1 MAVQRMHHVGIVVE
15 DLEGAAGF
23 FAELGFVRQGGWQV
37 EGGWVDGV
45 VGLEGARSDIV
56 MMETPDGHGRVEL
69 TRFLSPPVPDG
80 DPQAPAHVPG
90 IRHIAFEVDDLDDTL
105 ARLHAHG
112 GRLVGEI
119 EAYKDVYRLCYLR
132 GPEGII
138 IELAERLG

>member
-1 MAVQRMHHVGIVVE
+1 MAIQRMHHVGIVVE
-15 DLEGAAGF
+15 DLEGATGF
-23 FAELGFVRQGGWQV
+23 FAELGFARQGGWQV

-45 VGLEGARSDIV
+45 VGLEGVRSDIV
-56 MMETPDGHGRVEL
+56 MMETPDGHGRIEL

-80 DPQAPAHVPG
+80 APQAPAHVPG

-119 EAYKDVYRLCYLR
+119 EAYEDVYRLCYLR

-138 IELAERLG
+138 IELAERLD